1 MTGPKTGQLPDDLI
15 LNATDEVAIR
25 QHLVLV
31 ALGKAPADLA
41 IEVGRLFSSYSRT
54 WLENQEV
61 IVSGRRI
68 AFLGPIGSYRGTVK
82 ERVRYPHLSA
92 IPGLGEVHK
101 HIESTHLTPEYEA
114 ELVLPRGNTWT
125 CEASHEFAN
134 VNGPRNTE
142 FWQKARLA
150 GSPLKIFIQ
159 PGSAVPPSAW
169 EESGGY
175 YGFDEQ
181 AGFIAG
187 DLSVTSLDEVMDWPA
202 VWNPENP
209 SYDRMWGMIG
219 ATLAGRAVVEGH
231 GSGLTDPHDL
241 SAFVASGISSDHEV
255 WALEE
260 AWDRL
265 QRGIFTELRP
275 FSYDV
280 ILPGLIARGLPDWS
294 NVAFTTDDRSAS
306 ETLETGASDHNVRH
320 AIHYGLAPEIAIQCA
335 TINPARHM
343 RIEQWVGVIA
353 PGRYADL
360 VLLDDVQSFSIA
372 AVYAD
377 GIKVSEEKRY
387 TGPPIAI
394 DWPDWAARSVNVGR
408 RLSADDFAIRA
419 VPGAATMK
427 AAVLRPF
434 HWNEDYLVEDLPV
447 AGGLVQ
453 RDVSRKIT
461 KWAVIDRY
469 RGDGAVAS
477 MFWTGCG
484 PVDEET
490 ALACSVAH
498 DSHNLWTVGSSDA
511 AMAMAINHLSD
522 IQGGWALVHRGK
534 LVADVSLEIAGLM
547 TARPAADF
555 DTEMQA
561 FYKAAAAVEWMYEP
575 SALNLWKPGFP
586 EFLKFATLTCSPWRW
601 VLVAPSKLAPEG
613 FVNVQTGE
621 THKVV
626 WA

>member
-1 MTGPKTGQLPDDLI
+1 M
-15 LNATDEVAIR
+15 
-25 QHLVLV
+25 LV

-41 IEVGRLFSSYSRT
+41 IEVGRLFASYSRQ
-54 WLENQEV
+54 WMVDQEI

-68 AFLGPIGSYRGTVK
+68 AYVGPIGSYRGNVAR
-82 ERVRYPHLSA
+82 RVSYPKLSA
-92 IPGLGEVHK
+92 VPGLGEVHK
-101 HIESTHLTPEYEA
+101 HIESTHITPEFEA

-134 VNGPRNTE
+134 VNGGKNTE

-150 GSPLKIFIQ
+150 GSPLKVFIQ

-169 EESGGY
+169 EETGGY
-175 YGFDEQ
+175 YGYTEQHRFVADEL
-181 AGFIAG
+181 G
-187 DLSVTSLDEVMDWPA
+187 VTSLDEVMDWPA
-202 VWNPENP
+202 VWDPSNPG
-209 SYDRMWGMIG
+209 YARMWGMMG
-219 ATLAGRAVVEGH
+219 ATMAGRAVVEGH
-231 GSGLTDPHDL
+231 GSGLTDPHDI

-255 WALEE
+255 WALDE

-280 ILPGLIARGLPDWS
+280 IIPGLIERGLEDWS

-306 ETLETGASDHNVRH
+306 ETLELGASDHNVRH
-320 AIHYGLAPEIAIQCA
+320 AIHYGLGPEIAIQCA

-343 RIEQWVGVIA
+343 RIEHLVGSIA
-353 PGRYADL
+353 PGRYADI
-360 VLLDDVQSFSIA
+360 VLLDDVERFSIA
-372 AVYAD
+372 HVYSD
-377 GIKVSEEKRY
+377 GMLVGDRKNYVGPKVR
-387 TGPPIAI
+387 I
-394 DWPDWAARSVNVGR
+394 DWPEWATRTVNVGR
-408 RLSADDFAIRA
+408 TLSAADFAIKA
-419 VPGAATMK
+419 DAGATSMK

-434 HWNEDYLVEDLPV
+434 HWNEDFLVEELPV
-447 AGGLVQ
+447 DGGEVQ
-453 RDVSRKIT
+453 RDTSRLIT
-461 KWAVIDRY
+461 KWALVDRY

-484 PVDEET
+484 PADPDT

-498 DSHNLWTVGSSDA
+498 DSHNIWAVGSSDA
-511 AMAMAINHLSD
+511 AMATAVNHLSE
-522 IQGGWALVHRGK
+522 IQGGWALAHRGE
-534 LVADVSLEIAGLM
+534 LVADMRLEIGGLM
-547 TARPAADF
+547 TARTAEDF
-555 DTEMQA
+555 DVAMQA
-561 FYKAAAAVEWMYEP
+561 FYAAAAKVEWMYRP

>member
-1 MTGPKTGQLPDDLI
+1 LLLD
-15 LNATDEVAIR
+15 ASSEVSLR

-41 IEVGRLFSSYSRT
+41 IEVGRLFATYSRQ
-54 WLENQEV
+54 WMKDQEI
-61 IVSGRRI
+61 IVAGRRI
-68 AFLGPIGSYRGTVK
+68 AYIGPIGSYRGSVAR
-82 ERVRYPHLSA
+82 RVSYPKLAA

-101 HIESTHLTPEYEA
+101 HIESTHITPEFEA

-134 VNGPRNTE
+134 VNGGKNTE
-142 FWQKARLA
+142 FWQRARLA
-150 GSPLKIFIQ
+150 GSPLKVFIQ

-169 EESGGY
+169 EETGGY
-175 YGFDEQ
+175 YGYDEQ
-181 AGFIAG
+181 REFVA
-187 DLSVTSLDEVMDWPA
+187 DELSVTSLDEVMDWPA
-202 VWNPENP
+202 VWNPDNP
-209 SYDRMWGMIG
+209 SYHRMWGMIA
-219 ATLAGRAVVEGH
+219 ATMEGRAVVEGH
-231 GSGLTDPHDL
+231 GSGLTDPHDI

-255 WALEE
+255 WALDE

-280 ILPGLIARGLPDWS
+280 IIPGLIERGLEDWS
-294 NVAFTTDDRSAS
+294 NIAFTTDDRSAT
-306 ETLETGASDHNVRH
+306 ETLELGAADYNVRH
-320 AIHYGLAPEIAIQCA
+320 AIHFGLKPEIAIQCA

-343 RIEQWVGVIA
+343 RIEHLVGSIA
-353 PGRYADL
+353 PGRYADI
-360 VLLDDVQSFSIA
+360 VLLDDVERFSIA
-372 AVYAD
+372 HVYSD
-377 GIKVSEEKRY
+377 GVLVGDGKSYV
-387 TGPPIAI
+387 GPNVRI
-394 DWPDWAARSVNVGR
+394 DWPDWASRTVNVGR
-408 RLSADDFAIRA
+408 TLSATDFAIKA
-419 VPGAATMK
+419 EPGVTSMK

-434 HWNEDYLVEDLPV
+434 HWNEDFLVEGLPV
-447 AGGLVQ
+447 VDGEVQ
-453 RDVSRKIT
+453 RDVARMIT
-461 KWAVIDRY
+461 KWALVDRY

-484 PVDEET
+484 PADPDT

-498 DSHNLWTVGSSDA
+498 DSHNIWAVGSSDA
-511 AMAMAINHLSD
+511 AMARAVNRLSE
-522 IQGGWALVHRGK
+522 IQGGWALVHRGE
-534 LVADVSLEIAGLM
+534 LVADMQLEIGGLM
-547 TARPAADF
+547 TARSAEDF
-555 DTEMQA
+555 DVAMQA
-561 FYKAAAAVEWMYEP
+561 FYRAASKVEWMYAP

-601 VLVAPSKLAPEG
+601 VLVAPSQLAPEG